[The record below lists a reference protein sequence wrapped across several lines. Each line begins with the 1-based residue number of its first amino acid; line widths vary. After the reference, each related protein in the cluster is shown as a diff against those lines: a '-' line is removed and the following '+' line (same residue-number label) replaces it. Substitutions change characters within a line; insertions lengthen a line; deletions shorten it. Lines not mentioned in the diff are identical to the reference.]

1 MTAFLI
7 ESAVKVLVVFGV
19 LLGCVAYT
27 TLLERKLLGR
37 IQVRFGP
44 NRVGPFGLLQP
55 LADGLK
61 FFFKE
66 DVVPKNVDKP
76 VFILAPVISLIPAI
90 CIVAVIPFGPKV
102 NLFGYEVYL
111 RITDIN
117 VGLLYILALSGVG
130 AYGVLLGGWASNN
143 KYGLMGS
150 MRSAAQTIS
159 YELSMGL
166 TIVSIVMMAGSLSLS
181 DIVTQQAKYWNVFF
195 QPVAFVIFLIAG
207 LAEINRTPFDMPEA
221 ESELACGFNIEYS
234 SMKFA
239 LFFMAEYAHMISLAG
254 ITTCLFLGGWNA
266 PFGIETPIPAVVWFL
281 AKVFA
286 LVFFFIWE
294 RGTFPRL
301 RYDQIMALGWKWL
314 MPISILNLVVTGVA
328 LTFIK

>member
-1 MTAFLI
+1 MEFII
-7 ESAVKVLVVFGV
+7 ESVIKVLVVFGV

-37 IQVRFGP
+37 IQVRYGP

-55 LADGLK
+55 IADGLK

-102 NLFGYEVYL
+102 TLFGREVYL

-117 VGLLYILALSGVG
+117 VGILYILALSGVG
-130 AYGVLLGGWASNN
+130 AYGAMLGGWASNN
-143 KYGLMGS
+143 KYGLLGS
-150 MRSAAQTIS
+150 LRSAAQTIS
-159 YELSMGL
+159 YELAMGL
-166 TIVSIVMMAGSLSLS
+166 TLVSIIMMAGSMQLGE
-181 DIVTQQAKYWNVFF
+181 IVNAQAKVWYVFY
-195 QPVAFVIFLIAG
+195 QPMAFVIFLISG

-239 LFFMAEYAHMISLAG
+239 LFFMAEYAHMISLAA
-254 ITTCLFLGGWNA
+254 ITTCLFLGGWHA
-266 PFGIETPIPAVVWFL
+266 PFGLETPIPGVVWFL
-281 AKVFA
+281 AKVFC

-301 RYDQIMALGWKWL
+301 RYDQIMTLGWKWL
-314 MPISILNLVVTGVA
+314 MPLAILNILLTGYGV
-328 LTFIK
+328 LTFAG